1 MKSITDDEPLLL
13 PETTSPVLRT
23 ITYSLLDK
31 NPDTRPDATK
41 LLNIPEVKEAGKRLL
56 NQIKEFDPE
65 IAQKIFDEPKKFN

>member
-1 MKSITDDEPLLL
+1 VKSITDDEPLLL